1 MMINAAKIYS
11 VLGSQNSLVP
21 LLVKDAFASAGMT
34 AGSYVTGKEEGKD
47 RLIDEVGTEAVW
59 LGGVPA
65 YRWLYDKTVFKT
77 AGLDSKYDARNLK
90 NKEIFERTKKYAPTE
105 EIRNSIEKIDNKQA
119 LFKKLA
125 ASKFL
130 VSTTLAIASYIVLTR
145 LKQKYTENQIKKH
158 LIEEYN
164 NEQNKKNNI
173 VNSKSEKMD
182 SPAFKSLGAMAEN
195 LAYNS
200 VKNMW
205 VVDGAITS
213 ERLLDSRTPQ
223 EFIGYAIKEG
233 FALCFLYYAGGKIQQ
248 LLENNAQNKHN
259 RNIALDS
266 RVLEDNYLKTIFTD
280 KSIEE
285 SFAAFDKI
293 KTASNGKKDPL
304 ALYDFLY
311 KNPDNAIVKMAKQSK
326 IIISYKNTNK
336 IDSRAYIDLEQVEG
350 MKNNLKELYK
360 QYTESMKKGESSEKF
375 FATLKK
381 LKRGSIITNI
391 GVCIL
396 ALGVVAP
403 AVMLLKRKLF
413 DKDDEFQTKKDIRA
427 QLIKE
432 GIIS

>member
-1 MMINAAKIYS
+1 MINAAKIYS

-105 EIRNSIEKIDNKQA
+105 EICNSIEKIDNKQA

-173 VNSKSEKMD
+173 VNSKSEDMN
-182 SPAFKSLGAMAEN
+182 SPSFKSLGTMAEN

-213 ERLLDSRTPQ
+213 ERLLDSRSPQ

-248 LLENNAQNKHN
+248 LLENNAQKHN

-326 IIISYKNTNK
+326 IITSYKNTNK
-336 IDSRAYIDLEQVEG
+336 IDSRAYIDLEQVESI
-350 MKNNLKELYK
+350 KDNLKELYK
-360 QYTESMKKGESSEKF
+360 QYNKSIKEGESSEVF
-375 FATLKK
+375 FLSLKK
-381 LKRGSIITNI
+381 LKRCSIITNI
-391 GVCIL
+391 GVCIF
-396 ALGVVAP
+396 ALGVLAP
-403 AVMLLKRKLF
+403 ATMLLKRKFF
-413 DKDDEFQTKKDIRA
+413 DKDDEFQTKKRIRE
-427 QLIKE
+427 QLVKDGLIA
-432 GIIS
+432 